1 MLSGDVGYIEIS
13 SFRNLIA
20 YKIIELVRSTSV
32 VAVLF
37 LSKILAIDKKYSFN
51 LDAIV
56 SESEMHS
63 LFNCSS
69 SGTLRKHV
77 RAIYSNMSRL

>member
-1 MLSGDVGYIEIS
+1 MYLLSGDVGYIEIS
-13 SFRNLIA
+13 SFRNLIV
-20 YKIIELVRSTSV
+20 YKSLSLVRSTSV

-37 LSKILAIDKKYSFN
+37 LSKILAIDEKYSFN

-63 LFNCSS
+63 LFICCSS
-69 SGTLRKHV
+69 GKLLALDIK
-77 RAIYSNMSRL
+77 I

>member
-1 MLSGDVGYIEIS
+1 MFTKSLS
-13 SFRNLIA
+13 
-20 YKIIELVRSTSV
+20 LVRSTSV

-37 LSKILAIDKKYSFN
+37 LSKILAIDEKYSFN

-63 LFNCSS
+63 LFICSS
-69 SGTLRKHV
+69 SGKLLALDIK
-77 RAIYSNMSRL
+77 I

>member
-1 MLSGDVGYIEIS
+1 MFTKSLS
-13 SFRNLIA
+13 
-20 YKIIELVRSTSV
+20 LVRSTSV

-37 LSKILAIDKKYSFN
+37 LSKILAIDEKYSFN

-63 LFNCSS
+63 LFICSS
-69 SGTLRKHV
+69 SGKLLALDVEPLFTALKCF
-77 RAIYSNMSRL
+77 